1 MHTKKAALRIQPP
14 HERAC
19 RWEGL
24 AMVVIGLATSY
35 FYLYPAL
42 LLAQSGKAETFLGR
56 DDMIFIGVSP
66 IALGYG
72 LLYLFGGRWA
82 VGKFGPLHK
91 PTKLGHLLGFVLMV
105 TGLALFVLIDRA
117 LRPPG

>member
-1 MHTKKAALRIQPP
+1 MHTKKAVLRIQPP

-24 AMVVIGLATSY
+24 AMVVIG
-35 FYLYPAL
+35 
-42 LLAQSGKAETFLGR
+42 R

-72 LLYLFGGRWA
+72 LLYLLGGRWA

-117 LRPPG
+117 LRPRG